1 MGKNNHKS
9 GSKKHNK
16 VQKAEVVEED
26 DGEGPENISLFRNPF
41 KTVYILLIL
50 IQRFIVSTLQFIIS
64 NIIVIVLISASILA
78 FIYLPGPHEIVLTFP
93 KLTLFPIVLK
103 ARIWDR
109 HLCCM
114 VGCTRYC
121 KQHRVG
127 DWSSHVCAVFG
138 SSHSKGRDGLSWVQ
152 WCACALA
159 LPLELPVLP
168 GMH

>member
-26 DGEGPENISLFRNPF
+26 DGEGPEKISLFRNPF

-78 FIYLPGPHEIVLTFP
+78 FIYLPGPHEIVLNFP

-103 ARIWDR
+103 ARI
-109 HLCCM
+109 
-114 VGCTRYC
+114 
-121 KQHRVG
+121 
-127 DWSSHVCAVFG
+127 
-138 SSHSKGRDGLSWVQ
+138 
-152 WCACALA
+152 
-159 LPLELPVLP
+159 
-168 GMH
+168 